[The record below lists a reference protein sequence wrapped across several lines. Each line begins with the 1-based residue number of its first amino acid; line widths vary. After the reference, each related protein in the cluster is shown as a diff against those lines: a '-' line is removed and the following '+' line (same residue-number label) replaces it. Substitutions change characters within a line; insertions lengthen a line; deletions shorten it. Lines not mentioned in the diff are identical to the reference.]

1 MPQRTAL
8 GAVGRAFLVGLDP
21 PHAPW
26 VDAVRDA
33 HDSFVPARVEA
44 HFLPCGREK
53 NRPAARI
60 SLELC
65 QLAFSLHHCCVL
77 PSGTPMLS
85 CINRSNGVA
94 LCLKGVVR
102 DGIIGGG
109 VGSSGGEAAA
119 GAAAPSPSENDFQR
133 TNQASKSSPP
143 GALTNAPPQPG
154 VPRRGSWGSSSFTPQ
169 RRFTPYTPHTPPL
182 LPYPVYPVYPRGE
195 DIPRI
200 PPCSGYTPYTLL
212 FWIYPVYPVYPIY
225 PIYPVYPACAD
236 LPRFTPISDPLAAL
250 SDIFSPNNCAK
261 PIARIERA
269 SRSRSAA
276 TPS

>member
-8 GAVGRAFLVGLDP
+8 GRAFLVELDP

-26 VDAVRDA
+26 VDVRDA

-44 HFLPCGREK
+44 HFLPCGREE

-119 GAAAPSPSENDFQR
+119 GAAATPSPSENETRGFPQLI
-133 TNQASKSSPP
+133 NQAAKSSPP
-143 GALTNAPPQPG
+143 TRRLRPKAS
-154 VPRRGSWGSSSFTPQ
+154 RRGRLWASGAPDPASKTTSGTGGRSVYISGAGACHVAYPQ
-169 RRFTPYTPHTPPL
+169 TTSCQL
-182 LPYPVYPVYPRGE
+182 LVLVLY
-195 DIPRI
+195 
-200 PPCSGYTPYTLL
+200 
-212 FWIYPVYPVYPIY
+212 F
-225 PIYPVYPACAD
+225 
-236 LPRFTPISDPLAAL
+236 
-250 SDIFSPNNCAK
+250 
-261 PIARIERA
+261 
-269 SRSRSAA
+269 SAA
-276 TPS
+276 ARDSG

>member
-1 MPQRTAL
+1 MSVADGCCGEGLSDNTASIANKSAAYLTWRRGTMPRSQA
-8 GAVGRAFLVGLDP
+8 ASSDS
-21 PHAPW
+21 
-26 VDAVRDA
+26 DA
-33 HDSFVPARVEA
+33 SLPARRR
-44 HFLPCGREK
+44 HSPC
-53 NRPAARI
+53 
-60 SLELC
+60 
-65 QLAFSLHHCCVL
+65 LA
-77 PSGTPMLS
+77 GEG
-85 CINRSNGVA
+85 CI
-94 LCLKGVVR
+94 
-102 DGIIGGG
+102 
-109 VGSSGGEAAA
+109 
-119 GAAAPSPSENDFQR
+119 
-133 TNQASKSSPP
+133 P
-143 GALTNAPPQPG
+143 GADQSSLG
-154 VPRRGSWGSSSFTPQ
+154 GRGSSSFTPQ